1 MRKRRASTSFCR
13 ALFATGLVI
22 FGAQSWSAYAQILH
36 ATGDRPS
43 FEVATI
49 KPWKRPPPPPP
60 DDSSGPVKVAK
71 VAPVGAPPGQPTNRV
86 HMILPAALLIA
97 AAYNLPLGSESRLL
111 KGPEWLQSN
120 VDQYEIEAKIPDAL
134 FAAMQKMT
142 PAQQREQVSLMEQS
156 LLADRFKLRVHFE
169 KTEMPVYA
177 LVVAKGG
184 TKLTPA
190 PDGETSLTSLGNQ
203 MGMKMTA
210 KSVAIDQLARSPFL
224 IGAAGMLVVDQ
235 TGLKGAY
242 DFTLTWKPETVTAP
256 EETSDAPSLFT
267 AIQEQLGLRLVPSR
281 APVEVIVVDHV
292 EPPSAN

>member
-1 MRKRRASTSFCR
+1 MKPVRP
-13 ALFATGLVI
+13 LIGLTAAVVI
-22 FGAQSWSAYAQILH
+22 LGGQSWLADAQILH

-49 KPWKRPPPPPP
+49 KPWKRPPAPPS
-60 DDSSGPVKVAK
+60 DGSSGPPKPMK
-71 VAPVGAPPGQPTNRV
+71 VAPVGAGGGQPSNRL
-86 HMILPAALLIA
+86 HTILPAALLIA
-97 AAYNLPLGSESRLL
+97 AAYNLPVGSESRLIR
-111 KGPEWLQSN
+111 GPEWLQQN
-120 VDQYEIEAKIPDAL
+120 VDQYEIEAKIPDSL

-156 LLADRFKLRVHFE
+156 LLADRFKLQVHFG

-177 LVVAKGG
+177 LVLAKGG
-184 TKLTPA
+184 TKLTRSPE
-190 PDGETSLTSLGNQ
+190 GETTSLTSLGNQ

-210 KSVAIDQLARSPFL
+210 KSVAIDQLVLSPFL
-224 IGAAGMLVVDQ
+224 TGAAGRLVVDQ

-242 DFTLTWKPETVTAP
+242 DFTLTWKPETAAVP
-256 EETSDAPSLFT
+256 DGTSDAPSLFT
-267 AIQEQLGLRLVPSR
+267 AIQEQLGLRLVPSK